1 MAYSGISSIS
11 RPLMAVGHTDKTVKI
26 QKGQPEAVRRRRT
39 DNTPLFIT
47 TTTHS
52 FDNLT
57 DSQDIIKV

>member
-39 DNTPLFIT
+39 DNTMTKRKMKIR
-47 TTTHS
+47 
-52 FDNLT
+52 
-57 DSQDIIKV
+57 